1 MRQEIL
7 MGPERRRR
15 WPDEEKIAI
24 VREAGRGD
32 LSVAAV
38 ARRHDIMRQHIYQ
51 WRAALR
57 QGRLI
62 NGSVIGFLPVEISD
76 DGARSDPDAGHA
88 GHDVQIEVVLAKVR
102 L

>member
-24 VREAGRGD
+24 VREVGRGD

-38 ARRHDIMRQHIYQ
+38 TIRSFS
-51 WRAALR
+51 AAG
-57 QGRLI
+57 Q
-62 NGSVIGFLPVEISD
+62 
-76 DGARSDPDAGHA
+76 
-88 GHDVQIEVVLAKVR
+88 
-102 L
+102 